1 MVETILL
8 GGNIISV
15 LPAWVTEKS
24 GMKVGKEKRPVFQI
38 IASEMRQRNE
48 TELAIDAL
56 VVLVLKNE

>member
-24 GMKVGKEKRPVFQI
+24 GMKVGKEKKPVFQI
-38 IASEMRQRNE
+38 IASEMRQNK
-48 TELAIDAL
+48 
-56 VVLVLKNE
+56 VNKP